1 MDQVANFKCSKEW
14 ISDVK
19 FSPDNKNLAIGCHDT
34 AIYIYSV
41 PEFKKK
47 AGLRKHPALI
57 THLDWSEDSNF
68 LHSNC
73 AKLELNY
80 WDVQAL
86 KIVDNGAN
94 KFRNENW
101 ATWTCSLG
109 WPVEGIYTQSS
120 DNTEVSSVDRSH
132 VKHPGGYHLVAV
144 GDDFGKVRVL
154 RYPSRN
160 QGSEGVVGNGHSGS
174 VTGVKWS
181 SGDEWLYTI
190 GGEDCCVFQWKK
202 VVKN

>member
-1 MDQVANFKCSKEW
+1 MKAKPW
-14 ISDVK
+14 IKLRTSNAPKNGSPDLK

-57 THLDWSEDSNF
+57 THLDSSEDSNF

-154 RYPSRN
+154 RYPQSGIRAAK
-160 QGSEGVVGNGHSGS
+160 GLWGMDIVGA
-174 VTGVKWS
+174 
-181 SGDEWLYTI
+181 
-190 GGEDCCVFQWKK
+190 
-202 VVKN
+202 